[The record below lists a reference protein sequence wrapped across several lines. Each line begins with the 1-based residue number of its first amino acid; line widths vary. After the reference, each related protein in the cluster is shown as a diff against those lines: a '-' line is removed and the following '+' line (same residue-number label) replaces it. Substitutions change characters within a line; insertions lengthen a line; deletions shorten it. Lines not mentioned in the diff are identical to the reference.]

1 MNVKSIKDMRIGS
14 KLRFGFGCLVVM
26 MLFLAGL
33 SLVRMSAISAA
44 IKYQQHVYSTKLEP
58 LYVVREALDQTGL
71 AARNAYIFT
80 DEAAATKEL
89 KLLDEQKA
97 LYLAALEKL
106 EPVLHADPQFA
117 TVRVGLLAMAEE
129 LKRPRV
135 LREAKKMEEF
145 GRFLVDE
152 CSPLRRR
159 IVADIDK
166 LLQSVRSEVDGASAA
181 ADRLFSQSTK
191 LIVVIAFSAFIA
203 GTVIALLI
211 TRDLLTELGGEPRY
225 AAQIAQR
232 IAQGELAVDVI
243 TNGADNTSL
252 LWAIRSMRDNLA
264 GIVGKVRVGTDS
276 IATASRE
283 IAAGNRD
290 LSERS
295 EQQASALEEIA
306 STMEELTS
314 TVRQNTDNARQANE
328 LACTASAVSIE
339 GGRVVEQVVV
349 TMQSISD
356 SSRKIVDIINVI
368 DGIAF
373 QTNILALNAA
383 VEAARA
389 GEQGRGFAVVAAEVR
404 NLAQRSAAAAK
415 EIKVLIDDS
424 VAKVDSGSKLVT
436 RAGATMEEVVASV
449 RRVTSIMSA
458 ISTASVEQASGIEQV
473 TRSIGDL
480 DGMTQQNT
488 ALVEEASAAAHEM
501 EDQAANLDSV
511 VSIFKLD
518 AKASVVKEPAVA
530 TQARIR
536 QPAEAPLRLA
546 AARKA

>member
-1 MNVKSIKDMRIGS
+1 MNSIKNMRIGS
-14 KLRFGFGCLVVM
+14 KLRFGFGCLVAM

-33 SLVRMSAISAA
+33 SLVRMAAISDA

-89 KLLDEQKA
+89 KILDEQKA

-106 EPVLHADPQFA
+106 GPVRHADPQFA

-129 LKRPRV
+129 LKRPRM
-135 LREAKKMEEF
+135 LREAQKMEEF

-159 IVADIDK
+159 IVADINM
-166 LLQSVRSEVDGASAA
+166 LLQSVHSEVDGASAA

-191 LIVVIAFSAFIA
+191 LIVLIAFSAFIA

-501 EDQAANLDSV
+501 EDQAANLDSL

-518 AKASVVKEPAVA
+518 AKASVVKEPAVV

-536 QPAEAPLRLA
+536 QPAAAPLRLA